1 MADLREVVNRI
12 KAEGELTRNS
22 GKNSIRWLREDVQN
36 VAEHVHMNTEYLLL
50 ENRKIGKL
58 YEKQIKTMEGQRYDL
73 LETVKE
79 SNENE
84 KRKLKLDEQESKK
97 TKLQNKSDSPMFGNL
112 FTFLGANALVRTLG
126 RFLRFGGV
134 IGAATGVGIFL
145 FDVFKKIAE
154 DPRYE
159 EFKTNWATF
168 KENLASDWDRLNKSF
183 ENQGYQLSPDFWEKR
198 GLLDFASN
206 VTTQIA
212 DTIIG
217 VGNTLLD
224 PKKGFWEKY
233 TGVVD
238 SFVTNFIQLFNP
250 QAFGDGTFLSTM
262 NDGLNN
268 LADFIVMKYDN
279 ASNAISKLTERAN
292 LNMAVVA
299 GDISQEEFEKK
310 MNEIDFKYRNKS
322 QIKFNLEQADKYI
335 NDMMSTAEG
344 NIYTSAANKIYK
356 DLFLSGT
363 GLYEY
368 MNKNMT
374 PNEIEAFLN
383 SNSRYGTALRLEYEK
398 QMKQY
403 LQDNPGVS
411 TSSLLG
417 NVPITG
423 TMLEDNIDNSNN
435 RRNNNII
442 IDNSSRND
450 NYQGGGAYIGPSTSV
465 EDFVYN
471 RISQGVY

>member
-73 LETVKE
+73 LENISETR
-79 SNENE
+79 ENE

-97 TKLQNKSDSPMFGNL
+97 TKLKDKSDSSMFGNL
-112 FTFLGANALVRTLG
+112 FNFLGANALVKTLG
-126 RFLRFGGV
+126 KFLRFGGI

-145 FDVFKKIAE
+145 FDVFRKIAN

-168 KENLASDWDRLNKSF
+168 KENLADDWDRLNQSF
-183 ENQGYQLSPDFWEKR
+183 EKQGYQLSPDFWEGR

-262 NDGLNN
+262 NDGLKN

-310 MNEIDFKYRNKS
+310 MDEIDFKYRNKE
-322 QIKFNLEQADKYI
+322 QIKYNLEQADKYI
-335 NDMMSTAEG
+335 SDMMSNKEG
-344 NIYTSAANKIYK
+344 NLYASDKMFKN
-356 DLFLSGT
+356 LFLGEGT

-374 PNEIEAFLN
+374 RNEIEAFLN
-383 SNSRYGTALRLEYEK
+383 SNNRYGTALRREYEK

-403 LQDNPGVS
+403 LQDNQG
-411 TSSLLG
+411 
-417 NVPITG
+417 VPISPLVANRPTSG
-423 TMLEDNIDNSNN
+423 ATLEDNIADGGNGNT
-435 RRNNNII
+435 II
-442 IDNSSRND
+442 INSDNSSITEN
-450 NYQGGGAYIGPSTSV
+450 NQGGGAYIGPSTSV